1 MKRLFA
7 VAMVPLLMLSVV
19 AVISAQGRGPVGP
32 APVEREAERP
42 AQDDAEKADD
52 AEEGEEQKQA
62 KVGEAAPDF
71 TLKNANGDEVKLSD
85 FKGKIVVIEW
95 INLDCPWVVPHYRD
109 GAEGAHVKFQ
119 RQVREDGGVW
129 LTICSSKPGSQGH
142 FAGDTLKERLE
153 GAGLD
158 PASYLIDEPGTVGR
172 LYQARVTPEMYVI
185 CTEGKL
191 QYKGALDNLPAQRR
205 QQAEP
210 VNYVKQAIEALKA
223 GEEIETPERRAYG

>member
-7 VAMVPLLMLSVV
+7 VALVPLMMLSVV
-19 AVISAQGRGPVGP
+19 AVINAQERGPVRP

-42 AQDDAEKADD
+42 AEREADKEGE
-52 AEEGEEQKQA
+52 AEEGEEPKQA

-71 TLKNANGDEVKLSD
+71 TLKNANGEEVKLSD

-95 INLDCPWVVPHYRD
+95 MNLDCPWVVPHYSD
-109 GAEGAHVKFQ
+109 GAEGAHVKLQ
-119 RQVREDGGVW
+119 KQVREDGGVW

-142 FAGDTLKERLE
+142 FTGDTLKERME

-191 QYKGALDNLPAQRR
+191 QYKGALDNLLAQRR

-210 VNYVKQAIEALKA
+210 VNYIKQVLEALKA